1 MSKNFDKTE
10 RLQFEKREE
19 WIREIR
25 GGRLQEI
32 VEGLSSAPRLT
43 NSSAALLSRR
53 NSVRGPIVA

>member
-25 GGRLQEI
+25 GGRLQGI
-32 VEGLSSAPRLT
+32 VEGLSSALRLT
-43 NSSAALLSRR
+43 NSSAALLPGR